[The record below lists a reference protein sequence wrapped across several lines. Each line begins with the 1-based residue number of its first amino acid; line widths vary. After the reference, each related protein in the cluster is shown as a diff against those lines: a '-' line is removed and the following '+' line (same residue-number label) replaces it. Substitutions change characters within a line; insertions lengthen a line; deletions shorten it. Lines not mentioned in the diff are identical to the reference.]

1 MSKARTGMIA
11 ALDIGTTKVCCFI
24 AEHTDDA
31 RLQITGVG
39 HQACRGL
46 RSGAI
51 VDMETVRTAIL
62 AAVHGAEQMAGE
74 TIHGVFVN
82 VSGGRPSSNAFAVE
96 VPITGHE
103 VDQGDVRRVLEQG
116 RQRVG
121 SDDREILH
129 SIPVGFRIDGSRGIR
144 DPRGMYGERLGV
156 EVHVITAAA
165 GPVRNVATCISACHL
180 DVDAFVVTPY
190 ASGLACLVD
199 DELSLG
205 VTVIDMGGGTT
216 SIAVF
221 DDGELV
227 HADSV
232 PIGGQHVT
240 TDIAHGLSTP
250 LADAERIKTVYG
262 SAIAMSAD
270 EREVIDVPQV
280 GEDEHTQPNHVPKSL
295 LVGVIQPRVEEIFE
309 MVRARLETSG
319 LFSGASRRVVLTG
332 GASKLTGVRE
342 LATLVLDRQV
352 RVGRPLA
359 FRGLAEATSG
369 PAFSTCAGLLE
380 YAVQKHAG
388 GPSRIAGNFGE
399 PRGLIG
405 RIGQWLHE
413 NI

>member
-24 AEHTDDA
+24 AEHTDDG
-31 RLQITGVG
+31 RLQVTGVG
-39 HQACRGL
+39 HQACHGL

-51 VDMETVRTAIL
+51 IDMEAVRSAIL

-74 TIHGVFVN
+74 TLRSVFVN
-82 VSGGRPSSNAFAVE
+82 VSGGQPSSNAFAVE
-96 VPITGHE
+96 VPIAGHE
-103 VDQGDVRRVLEQG
+103 VSQGDVRRVLEQG
-116 RQRVG
+116 RQNIG
-121 SDDREILH
+121 QGDRETLH
-129 SIPVGFRIDGSRGIR
+129 SIPVGFRIDGNRGIR
-144 DPRGMYGERLGV
+144 DPRGMHGERLGV
-156 EVHVITAAA
+156 DVHVISAAA

-199 DELSLG
+199 DETTLG

-221 DDGELV
+221 DDGELL

-262 SAIAMSAD
+262 GAIAVSAD
-270 EREVIDVPQV
+270 EREVIDVPQI
-280 GEDEHTQPNHVPKSL
+280 GEDEHTHPNHVPKSL

-309 MVRARLETSG
+309 MVRARLEISG

-332 GASKLTGVRE
+332 GASQLNGLRE
-342 LATLVLDRQV
+342 LAALVLDRQV

-388 GPSRIAGNFGE
+388 GPSRVTGNFGE

>member
-1 MSKARTGMIA
+1 MSKARTGMIG

-24 AEHTDDA
+24 AEHTDDG
-31 RLQITGVG
+31 RLRVTGVG
-39 HQACRGL
+39 HQACHGL

-51 VDMETVRTAIL
+51 IDMETVRTAIL

-74 TIHGVFVN
+74 TIRSVFVN
-82 VSGGRPSSNAFAVE
+82 VSGGRPSSNAFAIE
-96 VPITGHE
+96 VPIAGNE
-103 VDQGDVRRVLEQG
+103 VNQGDVRRVLEQG
-116 RQRVG
+116 RQHIG
-121 SDDREILH
+121 EGDRETLH
-129 SIPVGFRIDGSRGIR
+129 SIPVGFRIDGNRGIR
-144 DPRGMYGERLGV
+144 DPRGMHGERLGV
-156 EVHVITAAA
+156 DVHVISAAA
-165 GPVRNVATCISACHL
+165 GPVRDVATCISACHL

-199 DELSLG
+199 DETTLG

-221 DDGELV
+221 DDGELL

-262 SAIAMSAD
+262 GAIAVSAD
-270 EREVIDVPQV
+270 EREVIDVPQI
-280 GEDEHTQPNHVPKSL
+280 GEDQHTHPTHVPKSL
-295 LVGVIQPRVEEIFE
+295 LVGVIQPRVEEILE

-332 GASKLTGVRE
+332 GASQLNGLRE
-342 LATLVLDRQV
+342 LAALILDRQV
-352 RVGRPLA
+352 RIGRPLA

-388 GPSRIAGNFGE
+388 GPSRVSGNFGE